1 VTLRI
6 LTPLIAGLALASCAT
21 GASSLGGV
29 PLGREFTLKP
39 GETARVQST
48 DLRVT
53 FVGVV
58 NDSRCPADAVCI
70 QAGDA
75 VLALRV
81 GSADVELRS
90 NSAPVRAVGVYNVRV
105 KRVEPYVY
113 TSRVIP
119 PDDYRAALVVDPR

>member
-1 VTLRI
+1 MTLRA
-6 LTPLIAGLALASCAT
+6 LSPLFAWLALAGCT
-21 GASSLGGV
+21 TASSSLGV
-29 PLGREFTLKP
+29 PLGQEFILKP
-39 GETARVQST
+39 GETVQVQST

-90 NSAPVRAVGVYNVRV
+90 NSAPLQAVGAYNVRV
-105 KRVEPYVY
+105 ERVEPYVY

-119 PDDYRAALVVDPR
+119 PDDYRAALVVDRR